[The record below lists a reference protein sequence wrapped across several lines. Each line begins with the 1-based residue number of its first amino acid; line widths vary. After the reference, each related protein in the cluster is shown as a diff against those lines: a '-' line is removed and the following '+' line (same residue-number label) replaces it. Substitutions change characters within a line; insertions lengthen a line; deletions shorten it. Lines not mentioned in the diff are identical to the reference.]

1 MIGRRRRGIA
11 PADLLAEAAAGIAQR
26 PARAALTA
34 VGTVLGV
41 GAFVATLGIA
51 TTASSQ
57 VSERFDLL
65 RATQV
70 SVLAQPDA
78 SDARP
83 FPPDAEARVRRLNG
97 VVAAGEMWSVKL
109 PEAVVR
115 PSWVATAAQE
125 VELDV
130 VAASP
135 GLFAATRAR
144 VASGRRFDAFHADR
158 AEPVAVLGAG
168 AARELRLAPVEHQ
181 PAVLVGDVP
190 LTVIGV
196 VDDVE
201 RHPEL
206 LRSVIVPASTARRAW
221 GDAAV
226 EGVMRLVIDTRLG
239 AAELIGRQAPL
250 ALRPDRPDA
259 LQAEVPPDPRGLR
272 SAVEADVN
280 DLVLG
285 LAALSLLI
293 GAIGIANTTLVSV
306 MERVREIGLRRA
318 LGASRAAIGA
328 QVLAESAVLGSL
340 GGVVGA
346 ALGVLTTTLVAAS
359 QGWSA
364 VIDPLYLAPAPVMGT
379 VTGLVAGLYPAL
391 KAAAVA
397 PLQALRG

>member
-1 MIGRRRRGIA
+1 MTGRRRGIA
-11 PADLLAEAAAGIAQR
+11 VRDLLSEAGAGIAQR

-51 TTASSQ
+51 TTAGSQ

-65 RATQV
+65 KATQV
-70 SVLAQPDA
+70 TVLAQPSAGDQ
-78 SDARP
+78 RP

-97 VVAAGEMWSVKL
+97 VVAAGELWQVKL

-115 PSWVATAAQE
+115 PSWAASAAQE

-135 GLFAATRAR
+135 GIFATTRAKL
-144 VASGRRFDAFHADR
+144 GRGRGFDAFHERR
-158 AEPVAVLGAG
+158 AEAVAVLGAG
-168 AARELRLAPVEHQ
+168 AARELGLAPVEHQ
-181 PAVLVGDVP
+181 PAVLVGDIP
-190 LTVIGV
+190 LTVIGTV
-196 VDDVE
+196 QDVE

-206 LRSVIVPASTARRAW
+206 LRAVIVPAATARRIW
-221 GDAAV
+221 GGGAID
-226 EGVMRLVIDTRLG
+226 GVMRLVIDTRLG

-272 SAVEADVN
+272 SAIEADV
-280 DLVLG
+280 DGLVLG
-285 LAALSLLI
+285 LAGLSLLI

-306 MERVREIGLRRA
+306 MERVREIGLRRS
-318 LGASRAAIGA
+318 LGASRAAIGG

-340 GGVVGA
+340 GGVAGTS
-346 ALGVLTTTLVAAS
+346 LGVSVTAVVAAA

-364 VIDPLYLAPAPVMGT
+364 VIDPLYLAPAPVLGT
-379 VTGLVAGLYPAL
+379 VTGLMAGLYPAL
-391 KAAAVA
+391 KAAAVE